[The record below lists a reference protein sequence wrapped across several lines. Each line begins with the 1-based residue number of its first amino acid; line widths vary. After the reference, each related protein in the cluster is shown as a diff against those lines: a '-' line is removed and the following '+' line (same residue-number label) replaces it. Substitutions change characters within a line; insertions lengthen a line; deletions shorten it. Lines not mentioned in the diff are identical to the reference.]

1 MHAAVP
7 ADRPAPLSHPEVR
20 TIILGVMVAMFIAA
34 LDQTIVA
41 TALPTIGRDLGN
53 FVDLPWVV
61 TAYLVAA
68 TAVAPLY
75 GKFSDIHGRRVTMLI
90 GISTFVIG
98 SIACALAPNML
109 SLIAARAL
117 QGLGGGG
124 LISLAQTVVADVTSP
139 RERGRYQ
146 GYFAAVF
153 ASSSLLGPVLGG
165 VIAEHLHWSIIFW
178 INVPIGLLAYAMTSS
193 ALKRLPRHDR
203 WHRLDVLG
211 AALLVAAS
219 MSLML
224 GLSWGGERH
233 AWSSPQVLGLF
244 GASAVSW
251 VLFGFRQATATEPLV
266 PLTVLRNSVVRTG
279 TASSCFGMGALIGL
293 TVFLPVYFETVMG
306 LPAAQSGLALLPLT
320 VGVVIGATLAG
331 RRMVQVEHYK
341 RIPLFGMVLAMA
353 GCLGLAFYSTSL
365 SLPVVE
371 LLLALVSMGMGTMLP
386 VTTVAVQNAVTP
398 HELGTTTSAIGF
410 FRQLGGAFMVA
421 VFGAIILSADRSA
434 DAAATTLAPGEIDTS
449 PFAWMFAIAAL
460 AFLIAFLLLLMMEER
475 PFRGRSEPTTSGS
488 AG

>member
-1 MHAAVP
+1 MDAAVP

-41 TALPTIGRDLGN
+41 TALPTMGRDLGN

-98 SIACALAPNML
+98 SIACALASNML

-124 LISLAQTVVADVTSP
+124 LISLAQTVIADVTSP

-153 ASSSLLGPVLGG
+153 ASSSLMGPVLGG

-178 INVPIGLLAYAMTSS
+178 INVPIGLLAYTMTSS

-203 WHRLDVLG
+203 RHRLDVLG
-211 AALLVAAS
+211 AVLLITSS

-244 GASAVSW
+244 GASAVFW

-266 PLTVLRNSVVRTG
+266 PLTVLRNSVVRAG

-293 TVFLPVYFETVMG
+293 TVFLPVYFEAVMD
-306 LPAAQSGLALLPLT
+306 LSAAQSGLALLPLT
-320 VGVVIGATLAG
+320 VGVVLGATVAG
-331 RRMVQVEHYK
+331 RRMVHVEHYK
-341 RIPLFGMVLAMA
+341 RIPLFGMLLAMA

-365 SLPVVE
+365 SLPMVE

-386 VTTVAVQNAVTP
+386 VTTVAVQNAVLP

-421 VFGAIILSADRSA
+421 VFGTIILSGDRSA
-434 DAAATTLAPGEIDTS
+434 DGPAATFAPGEIDTS

-475 PFRGRSEPTTSGS
+475 PFRGRSEPTAGS
-488 AG
+488 PAG

>member
-1 MHAAVP
+1 MDAINPAA
-7 ADRPAPLSHPEVR
+7 RPAPLSHPEVR
-20 TIILGVMVAMFIAA
+20 TIILGVMLAMFIAA

-41 TALPTIGRDLGN
+41 TALPTIGRDLQN
-53 FVDLPWVV
+53 FTDLPWVV

-90 GISTFVIG
+90 GISTFIVG
-98 SIACALAPNML
+98 SLACAVAPSML

-146 GYFAAVF
+146 GYFASVF
-153 ASSSLLGPVLGG
+153 AASSLLGPVLGG

-178 INVPIGLLAYAMTSS
+178 INLPIGLLAYAMTSK
-193 ALKRLPRHDR
+193 ALKRLPRHER

-219 MSLML
+219 LSLML
-224 GLSWGGERH
+224 ALSWGGERH
-233 AWSSPQVLGLF
+233 AWTSPEVLGLF
-244 GASAVSW
+244 GASALFW
-251 VLFGFRQATATEPLV
+251 VLFGFRQATASEPLV
-266 PLTVLRNSVVRTG
+266 PRTIVQNSVVRTG

-293 TVFLPVYFETVMG
+293 TVFIPVYFEAVMG
-306 LPAAQSGLALLPLT
+306 LSAAQSGLALLPLT
-320 VGVVIGATLAG
+320 VGVVLGATFAG
-331 RRMVQVEHYK
+331 RRMVHVVHYK
-341 RIPLFGMVLAMA
+341 RIPLFGTLVAMA
-353 GCLGLAFYSTSL
+353 GCIALAIFATSI
-365 SLPVVE
+365 SLITVE
-371 LLLALVSMGMGTMLP
+371 VLLAVVSMGMGTMLP
-386 VTTVAVQNAVTP
+386 VTTVAVQNAVAP

-421 VFGAIILSADRSA
+421 VLGAIILTGRP
-434 DAAATTLAPGEIDTS
+434 AAGGAVAETAGN
-449 PFAWMFAIAAL
+449 PFSWMFAIAAL
-460 AFLIAFLLLLMMEER
+460 AFLAAFLLLLLMEER
-475 PFRGRSEPTTSGS
+475 PFRGRTASPAEPP
-488 AG
+488 AL

>member
-1 MHAAVP
+1 MDAAAP
-7 ADRPAPLSHPEVR
+7 IDRPAPLSHPEVR

-41 TALPTIGRDLGN
+41 TALPTIGHDLQN
-53 FVDLPWVV
+53 LVDLPWVV
-61 TAYLVAA
+61 TSYLVAA

-90 GISTFVIG
+90 GISTFVVG

-165 VIAEHLHWSIIFW
+165 VFAEHLHWSVIFW
-178 INVPIGLLAYAMTSS
+178 INLPVGLLAYFMTSS
-193 ALKRLPRHDR
+193 ALKKLPRHDR

-211 AALLVAAS
+211 AVLLVLAS

-224 GLSWGGERH
+224 ALSRGGERH
-233 AWSSPQVLGLF
+233 AWLSAEVLGLF
-244 GASAVSW
+244 GASGLFW
-251 VLFGFRQATATEPLV
+251 VLFAYRQATASEPLV
-266 PLTVLRNSVVRTG
+266 PATVLRNSVVATG
-279 TASSCFGMGALIGL
+279 TASSFFGMGALIGL
-293 TVFLPVYFETVMG
+293 TVFTPVYFESVMG
-306 LPAAQSGLALLPLT
+306 LPPDRSGLALLPLT
-320 VGVVIGATLAG
+320 VGVVLGATAAG
-331 RRMVQVEHYK
+331 RRMVKVVHYK
-341 RIPLFGMVLAMA
+341 RIPLVGTLVAMA
-353 GCLGLAFYSTSL
+353 GCLVLAFFSASFSL
-365 SLPVVE
+365 LSVE
-371 LLLALVSMGMGTMLP
+371 ILLAVVSMGMGTMLP
-386 VTTVAVQNAVTP
+386 VTTVAVQNAVSP

-421 VFGAIILSADRSA
+421 VLGTIILSGRAGI
-434 DAAATTLAPGEIDTS
+434 DASPAPGVSGEVDVS

-475 PFRGRSEPTTSGS
+475 PFRGRSG
-488 AG
+488 

>member
-1 MHAAVP
+1 MDAVSQAA
-7 ADRPAPLSHPEVR
+7 RPEPLSHPEVR
-20 TIILGVMVAMFIAA
+20 TIILGVMVAMFVAA

-41 TALPTIGRDLGN
+41 TALPTIGRDLHN
-53 FVDLPWVV
+53 LTDLPWVV

-90 GISTFVIG
+90 GISTFVVG

-109 SLIAARAL
+109 TLIAARAL

-124 LISLAQTVVADVTSP
+124 LISLAQTVVADVTTP

-146 GYFAAVF
+146 GYLAAVF

-165 VIAEHLHWSIIFW
+165 YFAEHLHWSVIFW
-178 INVPIGLLAYAMTSS
+178 INLPIGLLAYAMTSK
-193 ALKRLPRHDR
+193 ALRRLPRHDR

-211 AALLVAAS
+211 AALLVVAS
-219 MSLML
+219 MTLML

-233 AWSSPQVLGLF
+233 AWTSPEVLVLF
-244 GASAVSW
+244 GASASFW
-251 VLFGFRQATATEPLV
+251 VLFGLRQATATEPLV

-293 TVFLPVYFETVMG
+293 TVFVPVYFESALG
-306 LPAAQSGLALLPLT
+306 LAPDQSGLALLPLT
-320 VGVVIGATLAG
+320 VGVVFGATIAG
-331 RRMVQVEHYK
+331 RRMVKVVHYK
-341 RIPLFGMVLAMA
+341 RIPLAGTLVAAA
-353 GCLGLAFYSTSL
+353 GCLVLAIYSSSISL
-365 SLPVVE
+365 ITVE
-371 LLLALVSMGMGTMLP
+371 VLLAIVSMGMGTMLP
-386 VTTVAVQNAVTP
+386 VTTVAVQNAVAL

-421 VFGAIILSADRSA
+421 LLGAGVLRGRTSADDFPAPAHVMGSA
-434 DAAATTLAPGEIDTS
+434 
-449 PFAWMFAIAAL
+449 FAWMFAIGAF
-460 AFLIAFLLLLMMEER
+460 AFLAAFVLLLMMEER
-475 PFRGRSEPTTSGS
+475 PFRGPVRT
-488 AG
+488 

>member
-1 MHAAVP
+1 MDAVNP
-7 ADRPAPLSHPEVR
+7 ASRPAPLSHPEVR

-53 FVDLPWVV
+53 FIDLPWVV

-90 GISTFVIG
+90 GISTFVVG

-109 SLIAARAL
+109 FLIAARAL

-146 GYFAAVF
+146 GYFASVF
-153 ASSSLLGPVLGG
+153 AASSLLGPVLGG
-165 VIAEHLHWSIIFW
+165 VIAEHFHWSIIFW

-193 ALKRLPRHDR
+193 ALKRLPRHER

-219 MSLML
+219 MSVML
-224 GLSWGGERH
+224 ALSWGGERH
-233 AWSSPQVLGLF
+233 AWTSPEVLGLF
-244 GASAVSW
+244 GASALFW
-251 VLFGFRQATATEPLV
+251 VLFGLRQATATEPLV
-266 PLTVLRNSVVRTG
+266 PLTVVRNSVVRTG

-293 TVFLPVYFETVMG
+293 TVFIPVYFEAVMG
-306 LPAAQSGLALLPLT
+306 LSSAQSGLALLPLT
-320 VGVVIGATLAG
+320 VGVVLGATVAG
-331 RRMVQVEHYK
+331 RRMVKVAHYK
-341 RIPLFGMVLAMA
+341 RIPLFGTLVAMA
-353 GCLGLAFYSTSL
+353 GCLVLAAFSTSM
-365 SLPVVE
+365 SLVTVE
-371 LLLALVSMGMGTMLP
+371 VLLAVVSMGMGTMLP
-386 VTTVAVQNAVTP
+386 VTTVAVQNAVAP

-421 VFGAIILSADRSA
+421 VLGAIVLSGQTSIGGPV
-434 DAAATTLAPGEIDTS
+434 AAAPIEGGAS
-449 PFAWMFAIAAL
+449 PFGLMFAIAAL
-460 AFLIAFLLLLMMEER
+460 AFLIAFVLLLMMEER
-475 PFRGRSEPTTSGS
+475 PFRGRSEAAEETSS
-488 AG
+488 A

>member
-1 MHAAVP
+1 MDAVNPAA
-7 ADRPAPLSHPEVR
+7 RPEPLSHPEVR

-41 TALPTIGRDLGN
+41 TALPTIGRDLQN
-53 FVDLPWVV
+53 FTDLPWVV

-90 GISTFVIG
+90 GILTFVVG

-109 SLIAARAL
+109 FLIAARAL

-165 VIAEHLHWSIIFW
+165 VFAEHFHWSIIFW
-178 INVPIGLLAYAMTSS
+178 INLPIGLLAYAMTSS

-211 AALLVAAS
+211 AVLLVAAS
-219 MSLML
+219 ISVML
-224 GLSWGGERH
+224 ALSWGGERH
-233 AWSSPQVLGLF
+233 AWTSPEVLGLF
-244 GASAVSW
+244 GASALFW
-251 VLFGFRQATATEPLV
+251 VLFGLRQATASEPLV
-266 PLTVLRNSVVRTG
+266 PLTVLKNSVVRTG
-279 TASSCFGMGALIGL
+279 TASSCFAMGALIGL
-293 TVFLPVYFETVMG
+293 TVFIPVYFEAVMG
-306 LPAAQSGLALLPLT
+306 LSSAQSGLALLPLT
-320 VGVVIGATLAG
+320 VGVVLGATAAG
-331 RRMVQVEHYK
+331 RRMVHVVHYK
-341 RIPLFGMVLAMA
+341 RIPLFGTLVAMA
-353 GCLGLAFYSTSL
+353 GCLVLAVFSTSI
-365 SLPVVE
+365 SLITVE
-371 LLLALVSMGMGTMLP
+371 VLLAIVSMGMGTMLP
-386 VTTVAVQNAVTP
+386 VTTVAVQNAVAP

-421 VFGAIILSADRSA
+421 VLGAIVLSGRPLNGRGFAVG
-434 DAAATTLAPGEIDTS
+434 PGEAGAN

-475 PFRGRSEPTTSGS
+475 PFRGRSAAPEESPS
-488 AG
+488 A

>member
-1 MHAAVP
+1 MDAVNSAA
-7 ADRPAPLSHPEVR
+7 RPAPLSHPEVR
-20 TIILGVMVAMFIAA
+20 TIIIGVMVAMFIAA

-41 TALPTIGRDLGN
+41 TALPTIGRELGN
-53 FVDLPWVV
+53 FTDLPWVV

-90 GISTFVIG
+90 GISTFVVG

-165 VIAEHLHWSIIFW
+165 IFAEHFHWSIIFW
-178 INVPIGLLAYAMTSS
+178 INLPIGLLAYAMTNS
-193 ALKRLPRHDR
+193 ALKRLPRHER

-219 MSLML
+219 LCLML
-224 GLSWGGERH
+224 ALSWGGERH
-233 AWSSPQVLGLF
+233 AWTSPEVLGLF
-244 GASAVSW
+244 GASVLLW
-251 VLFGFRQATATEPLV
+251 VLFGLRHATAAEPLV
-266 PLTVLRNSVVRTG
+266 PPTVLSNSVVRAG

-293 TVFLPVYFETVMG
+293 TVFLPVYFEAVIE
-306 LPAAQSGLALLPLT
+306 LSSAQSGLALLPLT
-320 VGVVIGATLAG
+320 VGVVLGATVAG
-331 RRMVQVEHYK
+331 RRMVHVVHYK
-341 RIPLFGMVLAMA
+341 RIPLVGMIVAMA
-353 GCLGLAFYSTSL
+353 GCLALATFSTSL
-365 SLPVVE
+365 SLLTVE
-371 LLLALVSMGMGTMLP
+371 VLLALVSMGMGTMLP
-386 VTTVAVQNAVTP
+386 VTTVAVQNAVAP
-398 HELGTTTSAIGF
+398 RELGTTTSAIGF

-421 VFGAIILSADRSA
+421 VFGAIVLSGRPSNAKIVPVA
-434 DAAATTLAPGEIDTS
+434 VAEGGVT

-475 PFRGRSEPTTSGS
+475 PFRGRSASPEESSS
-488 AG
+488 A